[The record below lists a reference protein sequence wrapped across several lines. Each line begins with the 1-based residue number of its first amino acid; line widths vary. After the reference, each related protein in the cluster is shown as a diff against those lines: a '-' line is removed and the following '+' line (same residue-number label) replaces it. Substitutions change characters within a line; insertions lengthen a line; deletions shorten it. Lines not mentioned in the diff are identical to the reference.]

1 MASDI
6 NQFMGFSP
14 SSARNRE
21 PISQVLMAVLRGDE
35 VVLEV
40 GSGSGQHAVYFTKQ
54 WPNLQWIPSEIRQQ
68 LPLLQANLDNLSHDN
83 IASPQWLDLQNADW
97 ADSLAPADVIYSA
110 NTLHIIA
117 WSEVVSLF
125 SQLDNVLQ
133 PEGRVMLYGPFR
145 YNQGFTSE
153 SNAEFDQWL
162 KARNPASGIRDFEAV
177 NQLAI
182 TAGLSLI
189 HDIEMPANNQFLV
202 WQKS

>member
-1 MASDI
+1 MASDV
-6 NQFMGFSP
+6 NRFMGFSP

-35 VVLEV
+35 TVLEV
-40 GSGSGQHAVYFTKQ
+40 GSGTGQHAVYFTEQ
-54 WPNLQWIPSEIRQQ
+54 WPNLQWMPSEISQQ
-68 LPLLQANLDNLSHDN
+68 LPLLQANLENQGNDN

-125 SQLDNVLQ
+125 SRLDKVLQ
-133 PEGRVMLYGPFR
+133 SEGRVMLYGPFR
-145 YNQGFTSE
+145 YNQGFTSA

-182 TAGLSLI
+182 TAGLSLM